1 MKRLLLIP
9 CSILIGFFLH
19 VNMDKSLAEEP
30 SLTSVGE
37 SAAVI
42 ELID

>member
-19 VNMDKSLAEEP
+19 VNMDKPLIQEPFLTPVEE
-30 SLTSVGE
+30 T
-37 SAAVI
+37 AALV
-42 ELID
+42 EHSD